1 MELEQR
7 NIEKS
12 LYITEAERL
21 GDPPG
26 HLELDGDVKKGT
38 FETYDSDEEE
48 DEDDNDDDKIIEKKY
63 GDAEDFQRPSR
74 LDLIVG
80 FLRCFNF
87 LSCATSVFAV
97 TLSLLYSLDE
107 LIQDIKYRLLD
118 TTHGNIKV

>member
-1 MELEQR
+1 MELQQR

-21 GDPPG
+21 GHPPG

-107 LIQDIKYRLLD
+107 LIQDIKYR
-118 TTHGNIKV
+118 

>member
-12 LYITEAERL
+12 LYITETERL

>member
-21 GDPPG
+21 GDPPR

-118 TTHGNIKV
+118 TTHGNITV

>member
-12 LYITEAERL
+12 LYIAEAERL

-118 TTHGNIKV
+118 SPHGNIKV